1 MSARMCFLVAAVAA
15 CVLVFCRPVLASVIP
30 DEDWNYVDVR
40 PGAHMFWW
48 LYGSTGTARET
59 RPLVLWLQVSLRL
72 VLLLLIILSFYTGWA
87 WRVFHW
93 IWKF

>member
-1 MSARMCFLVAAVAA
+1 MSARVCFLVAA
-15 CVLVFCRPVLASVIP
+15 CVLVFCRPVFASVIP

-59 RPLVLWLQVSLRL
+59 RPLVLWLQVSLTTSAHYPLFLRRVGL
-72 VLLLLIILSFYTGWA
+72 EGLPLDLEIL
-87 WRVFHW
+87 
-93 IWKF
+93 WKLDH